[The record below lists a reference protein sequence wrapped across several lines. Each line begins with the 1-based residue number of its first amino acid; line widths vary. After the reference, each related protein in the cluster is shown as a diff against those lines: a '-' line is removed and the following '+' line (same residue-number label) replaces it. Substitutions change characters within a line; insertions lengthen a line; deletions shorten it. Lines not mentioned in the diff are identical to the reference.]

1 MLKQATWAPYPICAG
16 WTKKCSAPAATAA
29 SSSGPATATRPP
41 PVKVDVASDC
51 KKMDDNPTHENPVQ
65 RKPSTVEFGYI
76 IHPRTGPKWLM

>member
-51 KKMDDNPTHENPVQ
+51 KKNG
-65 RKPSTVEFGYI
+65 R
-76 IHPRTGPKWLM
+76 